1 MPAKKASKAKPKA
14 RKKPVHKR
22 FIVRSA
28 QEAVTQVRE
37 VLGPDAQVISVR
49 QVKGSGLQ
57 RFLASPRLEIVA
69 RAAEANAGK
78 KTEKPAE
85 NPAVTERE
93 EGDPA
98 DTTGTDTTGTDKT
111 ETGGGEKEAP
121 DRLDKPSGEA
131 PEKDAGSE
139 SEPPQSAETGGK
151 RAGSTIEER
160 LKKPTAQDI
169 KCGEFLLRAGF
180 SELVMSRLG
189 SHEAWREICELPLKE
204 GLTRAVHHLRE
215 DRERRPRPELHQR
228 VAFIGGAG
236 SGKTT
241 ALCKLLARDTF
252 IRNLSPQVLRVEAD
266 KPHMDDG
273 LPLYCDVLGI
283 QCCRDEAELDPD
295 SEAPIYVDVPGYSLK
310 DRNELD
316 RVKEVLDG
324 VGAASR
330 VLVMNGAYE
339 AQVLRRFLET
349 GEHLG
354 AEFQIISHVDELVS
368 FGKLWENLFD
378 TQRHLLC
385 FSNGQN
391 VASDLV
397 EDPFGFLLER
407 TFPL

>member
-1 MPAKKASKAKPKA
+1 MPAKKTSKAKPKPKA
-14 RKKPVHKR
+14 RKKPLEKR

-57 RFLASPRLEIVA
+57 RFLAAPRLEIVA
-69 RAAEANAGK
+69 RAAEAPAK
-78 KTEKPAE
+78 KKAAKPAE
-85 NPAVTERE
+85 KPKEPEPEQADPE
-93 EGDPA
+93 EATSSDGGEAASPDRPNR
-98 DTTGTDTTGTDKT
+98 
-111 ETGGGEKEAP
+111 GGGEAP
-121 DRLDKPSGEA
+121 RE
-131 PEKDAGSE
+131 
-139 SEPPQSAETGGK
+139 ETGSGTRTAKTSTK
-151 RAGSTIEER
+151 RFGATIEER
-160 LKKPTAQDI
+160 LKKPSARDI
-169 KCGEFLLRAGF
+169 KCGEFLSRAGF
-180 SELVMSRLG
+180 SDVVMSRLG
-189 SHEAWREICELPLKE
+189 SHEAWRAICELPLRE
-204 GLTRAVHHLRE
+204 GLTQAVYHLRE

-283 QCCRDEAELDPD
+283 QCCRSEAELDAESD
-295 SEAPIYVDVPGYSLK
+295 APIYVDVPGYSLK
-310 DRNELD
+310 DKSELD
-316 RVKEVLDG
+316 RVKEVLDA

-339 AQVLRRFLET
+339 TQVLRRFLET
-349 GEHLG
+349 GAHLG

-368 FGKLWENLFD
+368 FGKLWEYLFD

-385 FSNGQN
+385 LSNGQN
-391 VASDLV
+391 VASDLI

-407 TFPL
+407 TFPR